1 VLLKAIALLMK
12 ELEEFNLELLTMLL
26 QEQQV
31 TKTLQQFQ
39 QMLLEELHTQ
49 LLLLHLGQALF
60 TVKVMLYLSTTITM
74 VISLMLEKQ
83 YLLKLL
89 QKQLLRVEVS
99 QFLQQQL

>member
-1 VLLKAIALLMK
+1 MK